1 VTARQATAKGISPV
15 AVAAVLRSAI
25 TLVSRRMRAGRPVG
39 ELTPSQFSVLG
50 SLDLAGAL
58 TPSELAESERV
69 RPPTITKIVAKLE
82 AAGLVRR
89 TPHATD
95 RRQVILEPTDQGRA
109 LLRQAREAREA
120 WLARRLAELDPDE
133 RETLHRAAEILIRI
147 ART

>member
-1 VTARQATAKGISPV
+1 VTARQTTVKGISPV
-15 AVAAVLRSAI
+15 AAAAVLRSAI
-25 TLVSRRMRAGRPVG
+25 TLVSRRMRASRPVG

-69 RPPTITKIVAKLE
+69 RPPTITRIVAKLE

-95 RRQVILEPTDQGRA
+95 RRQVILEPTDQGRV
-109 LLRQAREAREA
+109 LLRRAREAREA

-133 RETLHRAAEILIRI
+133 QQVLHRAAEILIRI

>member
-1 VTARQATAKGISPV
+1 VTARQTTAKGISPV

-25 TLVSRRMRAGRPVG
+25 TLVSRRMRASRPVG
-39 ELTPSQFSVLG
+39 ELTPSQFSLLG

-58 TPSELAESERV
+58 TPGELAESERV
-69 RPPTITKIVAKLE
+69 RPPTITRIVAKLE

-133 RETLHRAAEILIRI
+133 REALHRAAEILIRI